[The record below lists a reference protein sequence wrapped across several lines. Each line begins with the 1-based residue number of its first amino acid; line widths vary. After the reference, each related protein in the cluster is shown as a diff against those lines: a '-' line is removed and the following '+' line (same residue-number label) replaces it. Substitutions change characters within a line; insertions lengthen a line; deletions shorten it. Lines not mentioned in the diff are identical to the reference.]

1 MLVANSRF
9 TTSPQT
15 EILAAASKIL
25 SASYKKPKKSS
36 FPFSKKT
43 SYLYGYTTDLSN
55 WLNVLT
61 KEDREIIYATW
72 MSTRK
77 LNPNRVRN
85 SVLIHNLPPDT
96 TCADIYVMCSVIGT
110 VLDVYKPHGDK
121 NIMFVDFE
129 EPLSV
134 PNAIKELHQVLF
146 NRYTI
151 GVEIPRTSFTQRSA
165 MSTYTQH

>member
-1 MLVANSRF
+1 MLLANSRF
-9 TTSPQT
+9 TPSPQT

-36 FPFSKKT
+36 FPFSKRT
-43 SYLYGYTTDLSN
+43 SYLYAYTNDLSN
-55 WLNVLT
+55 WLNMLT
-61 KEDREIIYATW
+61 KEDRELIFQTW

-85 SVLIHNLPPDT
+85 SVLIHNLHPDT
-96 TCADIYVMCSVIGT
+96 TCADIYTICSAIGT
-110 VLDVYKPHGDK
+110 VLDVYKPHGNK

-134 PNAIKELHQVLF
+134 PNAIKELHQVLL

-151 GVEIPRTSFTQRSA
+151 GVEIPRTSFTQRVNPVL
-165 MSTYTQH
+165 TL